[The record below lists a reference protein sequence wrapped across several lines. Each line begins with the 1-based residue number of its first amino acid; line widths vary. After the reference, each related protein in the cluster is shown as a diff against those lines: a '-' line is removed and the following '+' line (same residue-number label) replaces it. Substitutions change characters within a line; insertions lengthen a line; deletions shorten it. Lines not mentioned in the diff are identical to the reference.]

1 MANQK
6 HLDILKQGVLEWN
19 RWRRRESKIVPDL
32 SNSNLHEA
40 NLGGLSTYEVYN
52 AINDGVQFTGNLHD
66 DYVDGFN
73 FDTVNFRGANLN
85 NTTFEGSDCTNAD
98 FRGATL
104 YNAGFCRTNL
114 YRANFQKADLRKA
127 EFPHANVE
135 RAILDEADLRESNF
149 EGVNLRQAKFRKAN
163 LSGALLGDTDLFGA
177 EFGEAALI
185 GTSLGGANLH
195 HADMAEAN
203 LSSTGLYF
211 TIFSESNVS
220 NADFSNAVMAQT
232 AFLDIDLSK
241 VKGLETVKHQGPSAI
256 GIDTL
261 FRSGGNIPE
270 IFLLSAGVPNKFIEY
285 TRSLINN
292 PIEYY
297 SCFISYSSKDQAFA
311 ERLYGDLQG
320 KGVRCWYAPED
331 LKIGDKFWHRI
342 DESIRLYDKLL
353 VVLSKNSIASSWVEN
368 EVMAALEKENKQP
381 GKTVLF
387 PIKLDETVME
397 ASIPWAANMRRARH
411 IGDFRKWKS
420 HDDYQKT
427 FDQLLRDLKA
437 GK

>member
-19 RWRRRESKIVPDL
+19 RWRRRESTIVPDL
-32 SNSNLHEA
+32 SKADLRGA
-40 NLGGLSTYEVYN
+40 NLGGLSTYEIYN
-52 AINDGVQFTGNLHD
+52 AINNGAPFTGNLHD
-66 DYVDGFN
+66 DYVDGFD

-98 FRGATL
+98 LSEATL
-104 YNAGFCRTNL
+104 YDAGFCKTNL

-127 EFPHANVE
+127 GFSNANVE
-135 RAILDEADLRESNF
+135 RANLDEADLRESNF

-177 EFGEAALI
+177 DFREATLI

-195 HADMAEAN
+195 RANLAEAN
-203 LSSTGLYF
+203 LSSTNLYF

-256 GIDTL
+256 GVDTL

-270 IFLLSAGVPNKFIEY
+270 IFLRGAGVPNQFIEY

-297 SCFISYSSKDQAFA
+297 TCFISYSSKDQAFA
-311 ERLYGDLQG
+311 ERLYTDLRA
-320 KGVRCWYAPED
+320 KGVRCWFAPHD
-331 LKIGDKFWHRI
+331 MKTGDPIRERI

-353 VVLSKNSIASSWVEN
+353 LILSQYSVKSFWVEA
-368 EVMAALEKENKQP
+368 EVEKAFDRERKQ
-381 GKTVLF
+381 KKKNVLF
-387 PIKLDETVME
+387 PIRLDESVVRSRKAW
-397 ASIPWAANMRRARH
+397 ASEIQQTRH
-411 IGDFRKWKS
+411 ITDFTNWKQ
-420 HDDYQKT
+420 HDDYQKALKK
-427 FDQLLRDLKA
+427 LLDDLKA
-437 GK
+437 GE